1 MQAAAALACPSSAYA
16 GDVGAMDGLTL
27 GRRDAWLVGLCADR
41 LTVLCDDGES
51 KQGKWRLWLVRIRM
65 LGDIFSHS

>member
-1 MQAAAALACPSSAYA
+1 MQAAAAPACPSSAYA
-16 GDVGAMDGLTL
+16 GDEDVTDGLTR
-27 GRRDAWLVGLCADR
+27 GWRDAWLVGLCVDR

-65 LGDIFSHS
+65 LGDMSPS